1 MASDLLRPAYSG
13 QMVTRSCTPP
23 QSTAPPTTKVIL
35 RVWRGDRCVSAN
47 SARQYLQWI
56 GRFRRYCCVRG
67 LGEAAELTYDGV
79 KRFQAWYVRLRK
91 INPAHLGLA
100 SSSIRSLRHVYEVIG
115 IPVPPW
121 RLVEQ
126 RPLPAMAVLRDYA
139 AHLGQQRG
147 NPEATIRKK
156 LDHVGKLLKHLG
168 RAGKSW
174 RQLSLPD
181 VDAFLIDCARRHARS
196 TTADIA
202 STVRSFA
209 RFLLASGRIRA
220 DLAGSVI
227 SPVQPKF
234 ERPRRALP
242 WEDVQR
248 LLRAVDTSTACG
260 LRDHALLLMMSTY
273 GFGAGEVIRLRLQ
286 DIDWNSGTLHM
297 SRPKTGVNFVLP
309 LLPAVAK
316 VLARYLRHG
325 RPPHTPTQHVFVQM
339 KVPFG
344 ALTASSAVR
353 HILIKH
359 AKVAGIQAPYLGSHV
374 LRHSNAARQLDVGTK
389 ARVLSDLL
397 GHRDSESVSAYVRIA
412 TQSLREVS
420 LPVPR

>member
-1 MASDLLRPAYSG
+1 MD
-13 QMVTRSCTPP
+13 TPSRTTP
-23 QSTAPPTTKVIL
+23 QSERTPSAQDIL
-35 RVWRGDRCVSAN
+35 RVWRGDRCVSAS
-47 SARQYLQWI
+47 SAQQYLYWI
-56 GRFRRYCCVRG
+56 GRFRHYCRALG
-67 LGEAAELTYDGV
+67 LDEAAELTLVGV
-79 KRFQAWYVRLRK
+79 KRFQAWYTPSRK
-91 INPAHLGLA
+91 INAAHLGLA
-100 SSSIRSLRHVYEVIG
+100 SSSIRSLRRVHEVMG
-115 IPVPPW
+115 KPVPPW
-121 RLVEQ
+121 QPVER
-126 RPLPAMAVLRDYA
+126 RPPPASAVLRDYA
-139 AHLGQQRG
+139 THLGQQRG

-156 LDHVGKLLKHLG
+156 LDHVDKLRKYLS
-168 RAGKSW
+168 RCGKSW
-174 RQLSLPD
+174 RQMSLPD
-181 VDAFLIDCARRHARS
+181 IDAFLIECAARYARS

-220 DLAGSVI
+220 DLADAVI
-227 SPVQPKF
+227 SPVQPRF

-248 LLRAVDTSTACG
+248 LLHAVDKSTPRG

-273 GFGAGEVIRLRLQ
+273 GLGAGEVIGLQLQ
-286 DIDWNSGTLHM
+286 DIDWITGTLQM
-297 SRPKTGVNFVLP
+297 SRPKTKVNFVLP
-309 LLPAVAK
+309 LLSPVAK

-325 RPPHTPTQHVFVQM
+325 RPPHTPTRHVFVQM

-344 ALTASSAVR
+344 AFTASSAVR
-353 HILIKH
+353 HILIKY

-397 GHRDSESVSAYVRIA
+397 GHRDPESVSAYVRIA

>member
-1 MASDLLRPAYSG
+1 
-13 QMVTRSCTPP
+13 MVTPSSKAQQPDQTPSA
-23 QSTAPPTTKVIL
+23 QDIQ
-35 RVWRGDRCVSAN
+35 RVWRGDRCVSAS
-47 SARQYLQWI
+47 SAQQYLQWI
-56 GRFRRYCCVRG
+56 CRFRRYCRVLG
-67 LGEAAELTYDGV
+67 LDEAAELTRDGV
-79 KRFQAWYVRLRK
+79 NRFQAWYARSRK
-91 INPAHLGLA
+91 INNAHLGLA
-100 SSSIRSLRHVYEVIG
+100 SSSMRSLRRVHEVMG
-115 IPVPPW
+115 MPVPPW
-121 RLVEQ
+121 RHIER
-126 RPLPAMAVLRDYA
+126 RPPPAAAVLRDYV
-139 AHLGQQRG
+139 AHLRQHRG
-147 NPEATIRKK
+147 NPEITIHKK
-156 LDHVGKLLKHLG
+156 LDHVGKLLEHLS
-168 RAGKSW
+168 RSGKSW

-181 VDAFLIDCARRHARS
+181 IDAFLIACARRYARS

-220 DLAGSVI
+220 DLADAVI
-227 SPVQPKF
+227 SPVQPRF
-234 ERPRRALP
+234 EQPRRALP

-248 LLRAVDTSTACG
+248 LLRAVDTSTARG

-273 GFGAGEVIRLRLQ
+273 GLGAGEVIGLQLQ
-286 DIDWNSGTLHM
+286 DIDWNAGTLQM

-309 LLPAVAK
+309 LLPPVAK

-325 RPPHTPTQHVFVQM
+325 RPPHMPTRHVFVQM

>member
-1 MASDLLRPAYSG
+1 
-13 QMVTRSCTPP
+13 MVTRSYRTLQPER
-23 QSTAPPTTKVIL
+23 TPTTQDIL
-35 RVWRGDRCVSAN
+35 RVWRADRCVSAS
-47 SARQYLQWI
+47 SAQQYLQWI
-56 GRFRRYCCVRG
+56 SRFRRYCHVLG
-67 LGEAAELTYDGV
+67 LDEAGELTRDGV
-79 KRFQAWYVRLRK
+79 KRFQACYAHSRG
-91 INPAHLGLA
+91 IPTTHLGLA
-100 SSSIRSLRHVYEVIG
+100 SSSMRSLHRVYEVVG
-115 IPVPPW
+115 APVPPW
-121 RLVEQ
+121 RPIER
-126 RPLPAMAVLRDYA
+126 RPQPVTAVLRDYA
-139 AHLGQQRG
+139 AHLRQHRG
-147 NPEATIRKK
+147 NPEVTIRKK
-156 LDHVGKLLKHLG
+156 LDHVGKLLEHLS
-168 RAGKSW
+168 RSGKSW

-181 VDAFLIDCARRHARS
+181 IDAFLIGCARRYARS

-209 RFLLASGRIRA
+209 RFLLFSGRTRA
-220 DLAGSVI
+220 DLADAVI
-227 SPVQPKF
+227 SPVQPRF

-248 LLRAVDTSTACG
+248 LLRAVDTSTARG

-273 GFGAGEVIRLRLQ
+273 GLGAGEVIGLQ
-286 DIDWNSGTLHM
+286 LQHIDWNAGTLQM

-309 LLPAVAK
+309 LLPPVAK

-325 RPPHTPTQHVFVQM
+325 RPSHTPTRHVFVQM

-344 ALTASSAVR
+344 ALAASSAVR

-359 AKVAGIQAPYLGSHV
+359 AAIAGIQAPYLGSHV
-374 LRHSNAARQLDVGTK
+374 LRHSNAARQLDIGTT

-397 GHRDSESVSAYVRIA
+397 GHRDPESVSAYVRIA

>member
-1 MASDLLRPAYSG
+1 M
-13 QMVTRSCTPP
+13 
-23 QSTAPPTTKVIL
+23 
-35 RVWRGDRCVSAN
+35 
-47 SARQYLQWI
+47 
-56 GRFRRYCCVRG
+56 
-67 LGEAAELTYDGV
+67 
-79 KRFQAWYVRLRK
+79 
-91 INPAHLGLA
+91 
-100 SSSIRSLRHVYEVIG
+100 RSLRRVYEVMG
-115 IPVPPW
+115 MPVPPW
-121 RLVEQ
+121 RPIE
-126 RPLPAMAVLRDYA
+126 RRAPPATAVLRDYA
-139 AHLGQQRG
+139 AQLGQQRG
-147 NPEATIRKK
+147 NPEVTIHKK
-156 LDHVGKLLKHLG
+156 LDHVGKLLEHLG
-168 RAGKSW
+168 RSGKTW
-174 RQLSLPD
+174 RRLRLPD
-181 VDAFLIDCARRHARS
+181 IDAFLIECAGRYARS

-209 RFLLASGRIRA
+209 RFLLASGRIRV
-220 DLAGSVI
+220 DLADAVI

-273 GFGAGEVIRLRLQ
+273 GLGAGEVIGLQLQ
-286 DIDWNSGTLHM
+286 DIDWSAGTLQM

-309 LLPAVAK
+309 LLPPVAK
-316 VLARYLRHG
+316 VLARYLRNG
-325 RPPHTPTQHVFVQM
+325 RPPHLPTRHVFVQM

-359 AKVAGIQAPYLGSHV
+359 AKAAGIKAPYLGSHV
-374 LRHSNAARQLDVGTK
+374 LRHSFAARQLDVGTK
-389 ARVLSDLL
+389 AQVLSDLL
-397 GHRDSESVSAYVRIA
+397 GHRAADSVSAYVRIA

>member
-1 MASDLLRPAYSG
+1 MDTSSCNTQQSDR
-13 QMVTRSCTPP
+13 TPSV
-23 QSTAPPTTKVIL
+23 QDIL
-35 RVWRGDRCVSAN
+35 RVWRGDRCIRASSAYK
-47 SARQYLQWI
+47 YLQWI
-56 GRFRRYCCVRG
+56 DQFRRYCRA
-67 LGEAAELTYDGV
+67 LGFDEGAELTHEGV
-79 KRFQAWYVRLRK
+79 RRFQAWYVRSHK
-91 INPAHLGLA
+91 INTVSLGHA
-100 SSSIRSLRHVYEVIG
+100 GSAMRALRRVYEVMDM
-115 IPVPPW
+115 PVPPW
-121 RLVEQ
+121 QPIERG
-126 RPLPAMAVLRDYA
+126 RPPAIAVLRDYA
-139 AHLGQQRG
+139 AHLGQHRG
-147 NPEATIRKK
+147 NPEITIRKK
-156 LDHVGKLLKHLG
+156 LYHVGKLLEHL
-168 RAGKSW
+168 RRSGKSW
-174 RQLSLPD
+174 QHLSLPNI
-181 VDAFLIDCARRHARS
+181 DAFLVECANHYARS

-209 RFLLASGRIRA
+209 QFLLASGRIRT
-220 DLAGSVI
+220 DLAAGVI

-234 ERPRRALP
+234 EHPQRALP

-260 LRDHALLLMMSTY
+260 LRDHALLLMMSIY
-273 GFGAGEVIRLRLQ
+273 GLGAGEVIGLQLQ
-286 DIDWNSGTLHM
+286 DIDWNAGTLQI

-309 LLPAVAK
+309 LLPPVAK

-325 RPPHTPTQHVFVQM
+325 RPSHTPTRHVFVQM

-353 HILIKH
+353 HALIKH
-359 AKVAGIQAPYLGSHV
+359 ARVAGIQAPYLGSHV

-397 GHRDSESVSAYVRIA
+397 GHRDPDSLSAYVRIA

>member
-1 MASDLLRPAYSG
+1 MRALR
-13 QMVTRSCTPP
+13 
-23 QSTAPPTTKVIL
+23 
-35 RVWRGDRCVSAN
+35 RV
-47 SARQYLQWI
+47 
-56 GRFRRYCCVRG
+56 
-67 LGEAAELTYDGV
+67 
-79 KRFQAWYVRLRK
+79 
-91 INPAHLGLA
+91 H
-100 SSSIRSLRHVYEVIG
+100 EVMG
-115 IPVPPW
+115 MPVPPW
-121 RLVEQ
+121 RPIE
-126 RPLPAMAVLRDYA
+126 RREPPATAVLRDYV
-139 AHLGQQRG
+139 AHLGQHRG
-147 NPEATIRKK
+147 NPEITIRKK
-156 LDHVGKLLKHLG
+156 VDHIGKLLEHLG
-168 RAGKSW
+168 RCGKSW

-181 VDAFLIDCARRHARS
+181 IDAFLIECARRYARS

-202 STVRSFA
+202 STIRSFA

-220 DLAGSVI
+220 DLADAVI
-227 SPVQPKF
+227 SPVQPRF
-234 ERPRRALP
+234 ERPPRALP
-242 WEDVQR
+242 WGDVQR

-273 GFGAGEVIRLRLQ
+273 GLGAGEVIRLQLQ
-286 DIDWNSGTLHM
+286 DIDWSAGTLQM

-309 LLPAVAK
+309 LLSPVAR

-325 RPPHTPTQHVFVQM
+325 RPPRTPTRHVFVQM

-359 AKVAGIQAPYLGSHV
+359 AKVAGIEAAYLGSHV

-397 GHRDSESVSAYVRIA
+397 GHRDAESVSAYVRIA
-412 TQSLREVS
+412 TKPLREVS